1 MQSSAAGG
9 TQTSAL
15 SFGGNT
21 GSYTAASEAYNGT
34 TWSVDGSM
42 NTARTQLSGSS
53 PRTASLAFG
62 GEITPGAVSALT
74 EDYTE
79 AGAKVIEDIDVT

>member
-1 MQSSAAGG
+1 
-9 TQTSAL
+9 
-15 SFGGNT
+15 
-21 GSYTAASEAYNGT
+21 
-34 TWSVDGSM
+34 M